1 MKTYQSLIFIF
12 LAILALDLNGQE
24 WKTDWAYFSKY
35 AKENNEMKKSG
46 QQFKVV
52 FMGNSIT
59 EGWKEKVPEFFEANK
74 YLCRGISG
82 QTTSQMLVRFRVD
95 VIDLHPKL
103 VVILAGTNDIA
114 ENNGKITLENILGNI
129 VSMCELAKAHG
140 IKVILCS
147 VVPATD
153 YAWSPGKNPKEKIP
167 ELNMLIKEYAT
178 GKKIPYVDYYS
189 AMVDEQKGLKVEYS
203 NDGVHPTLAGYE
215 IMMPLVKKEINKAL

>member
-1 MKTYQSLIFIF
+1 MKTCKSLLFILFAIQSL
-12 LAILALDLNGQE
+12 NTVGQE

-35 AKENNEMKKSG
+35 EKENTELKKSG
-46 QQFKVV
+46 EHFNVV

-59 EGWKEKVPEFFEANK
+59 EGWKNAVPEFFEANK

-82 QTTSQMLVRFRVD
+82 QTTSQMLVRFRAD
-95 VIDLHPKL
+95 VIDLNPKL

-129 VSMCELAKAHG
+129 VSMCELAKAHD

-153 YAWSPGKNPKEKIP
+153 YSWSPGKDPKEKIP
-167 ELNMLIKEYAT
+167 GLNKLIKEYASS
-178 GKKIPYVDYYS
+178 KKIPYVDYYS
-189 AMVDEQKGLKVEYS
+189 AMVDEQMGLKVEYS

-215 IMMPLVKKEINKAL
+215 IMMPLVKKLIDKAL

>member
-1 MKTYQSLIFIF
+1 MKTYQSLIFIL
-12 LAILALDLNGQE
+12 LAFLALDLNAQE
-24 WKTDWAYFSKY
+24 WKHDWAYFSKY
-35 AKENNEMKKSG
+35 EKENTEVKKSG
-46 QQFKVV
+46 HQFNVV

-59 EGWKEKVPEFFEANK
+59 EGWKNAVPGFFEANK

-82 QTTSQMLVRFRVD
+82 QTTSQMLVRFRAD
-95 VIDLHPKL
+95 VIDLQPKL

-114 ENNGKITLENILGNI
+114 ENNGQITLENILGNI

-167 ELNMLIKEYAT
+167 ELNKMIKEYA
-178 GKKIPYVDYYS
+178 KSNKIPYVDYYS

-215 IMMPLVKKEINKAL
+215 IMMPLVKKEIEKAL